1 MNFNEIKKY
10 IEVLSETYFIKEI
23 RPFFTNKNKEIV
35 KIPKIY
41 FIDNGV
47 RNYFI
52 NNFNQIKLRDDGGFL
67 FEGFVLSE
75 LIKTGIENIWFWNDK
90 NLEEVDFIL
99 KKEGNIIPIE
109 IKFKEDLKST
119 DFSGLNVFL
128 DSYKQVKKAY
138 LINLNQQKKEK
149 KISLM
154 LPYLV
159 RQEFKS

>member
-1 MNFNEIKKY
+1 MILPSASVDVVYGDPDYNVGIKYNDKSYTKGFDEY
-10 IEVLSETYFIKEI
+10 IEWYIELAKESM
-23 RPFFTNKNKEIV
+23 RV
-35 KIPKIY
+35 
-41 FIDNGV
+41 
-47 RNYFI
+47 
-52 NNFNQIKLRDDGGFL
+52 
-67 FEGFVLSE
+67 
-75 LIKTGIENIWFWNDK
+75 
-90 NLEEVDFIL
+90 L